1 MNFILVQANQ
11 LPNSNNANENY
22 QMAASNVFT
31 SGYMASS
38 SSATSSLMMDSAKY
52 DKLFQYYT
60 ENDTSTFDQ
69 NAHSL
74 LSQNTNIYTPGMQSN
89 GYASSI
95 NSNMSAASY
104 NYNHSFK
111 PPANGQLK
119 LKSNTSSSELNAENM
134 KKPMNQVV
142 NSYTNFSGNFPF
154 PTLSS
159 SIANNSELGM
169 QQVQQPTSTPRFN
182 SFDKNNLNKNNFDSN
197 DLKCSNNRD
206 DEGDSSDE
214 DSESD
219 DNEDADSE
227 SDLSDLKQ
235 RLAGTDAKKMQQK
248 YQDDDEE
255 IWLFRKPQTNVNNF
269 DSSNK
274 PTEFRN
280 NYQQPQQQQSET
292 NIQQKQKQ
300 RKRLERQK
308 NREQQEKDFSDQDE
322 IDRDVT
328 TVLDIAKLKRLP
340 KLL

>member
-1 MNFILVQANQ
+1 MFYLQANQ
-11 LPNSNNANENY
+11 LANSNNANENY
-22 QMAASNVFT
+22 QACASNVFS

-60 ENDTSTFDQ
+60 ENDTSTFDE

-74 LSQNTNIYTPGMQSN
+74 LSQNANIYTPGMQTN

-111 PPANGQLK
+111 PPANGQPK
-119 LKSNTSSSELNAENM
+119 LKSNTSSGELNVENT
-134 KKPMNQVV
+134 KKSTNQVV

-154 PTLSS
+154 PTSSS
-159 SIANNSELGM
+159 SIANKSELAM
-169 QQVQQPTSTPRFN
+169 QQMQQPTSTPRF
-182 SFDKNNLNKNNFDSN
+182 KNNFVSN
-197 DLKCSNNRD
+197 DLKSSNNRD
-206 DEGDSSDE
+206 DEADSSDE
-214 DSESD
+214 ESESEE
-219 DNEDADSE
+219 NEDADSE
-227 SDLSDLKQ
+227 SDLSDMKQ
-235 RLAGTDAKKMQQK
+235 RLAGADAKKMQQK

-255 IWLFRKPQTNVNNF
+255 IWLFRKPQTNINNF

-274 PTEFRN
+274 STEFRN
-280 NYQQPQQQQSET
+280 NYQQQQQQPHET
-292 NIQQKQKQ
+292 NVQQKQKQ
-300 RKRLERQK
+300 RKRLERPK